1 MKREKIAVLSVSII
15 IFILSFVYFAL
26 ITPTVPFDGD
36 DWRYIGAM
44 RLPIP
49 LWGAWNP
56 TRVLPEVLMPICGY
70 IAAFIIYPF
79 SGNYIGAITT
89 ATALVIS
96 LFVVGMFY
104 CFYLFM
110 RKYLKLT
117 WREALISQILFFLS
131 FFLLYKN
138 INQESYSMF
147 WTGDLAC
154 DFYYLVP
161 GLLNASVILI
171 ILQTSNFVITFS
183 KLNNLKKG
191 LFLVALYFAIFS
203 NTQLNIILA
212 TVCFTKLV
220 KIFWD
225 MTRNRNILN
234 YQAWR
239 KNWFYVVTLFLWLL
253 TIVFD
258 LNGARAQRVQG
269 ATQGTLK
276 VRFFSTLNQIHQ
288 FVVLQNKLFLLTS
301 LILVLA
307 AVIFGIVKKK
317 SNILEAVII
326 SIVSM
331 LTSLIYLLLAY
342 MQAGGTYAA
351 RPDAMWAVSF
361 FFLLAANIGLACL
374 VKYLC
379 VLRLGEVWPLVI
391 VLLSLVAFNF
401 NYQPLP
407 PSNAQVD
414 SKTKVAVNNYIINQ
428 IVEADKSG
436 KASVVVKV
444 PQDQENI
451 NRKMTETNWPH
462 SYDMEKW
469 LQNTLYIHHII
480 RSRIR
485 IIFKPE
491 RKITTR
497 FYENKKEQQPIYPA
511 E

>member
-15 IFILSFVYFAL
+15 IFTLSFVYFAL

-36 DWRYIGAM
+36 DWRYIGTM

-70 IAAFIIYPF
+70 IAAFIFYPF
-79 SGNYIGAITT
+79 SGNYIGAITV

-96 LFVVGMFY
+96 LFVMGMFY
-104 CFYLFM
+104 CFYLFT
-110 RKYLKLT
+110 RRHLKLT
-117 WREALISQILFFLS
+117 WREALLTQILFFLS
-131 FFLLYKN
+131 FFLLYKK
-138 INQESYSMF
+138 ISQESYSMF

-154 DFYYLVP
+154 DFYYLIP

-171 ILQTSNFVITFS
+171 ILQTPNFTVTFS

-191 LFLVALYFAIFS
+191 FFLVALYFAIFS

-220 KIFWD
+220 EIFWNIAK
-225 MTRNRNILN
+225 NREILS
-234 YQAWR
+234 YQVWR
-239 KNWFYVVTLFLWLL
+239 KIWFYVVILILWLL
-253 TIVFD
+253 TIAFD
-258 LNGARAQRVQG
+258 LNGARAQRVQD
-269 ATQGTLK
+269 ATQGSLK
-276 VRFFSTLNQIHQ
+276 ARFFSTLNQIQQ
-288 FVVLQNKLFLLTS
+288 FVFLQNKLFLFIFII
-301 LILVLA
+301 LILV
-307 AVIFGIVKKK
+307 AVIFGILKKE
-317 SNILEAVII
+317 SNILEAVVI

-331 LTSLIYLLLAY
+331 LISLIYLLLAY

-351 RPDAMWAVSF
+351 RPDAMWAVAF
-361 FFLLAANIGLACL
+361 FFLLAANIGLAYL
-374 VKYLC
+374 IKYLSI
-379 VLRLGEVWPLVI
+379 LKLGGIWPLVI

-444 PQDQENI
+444 PQDQDNI

-485 IIFKPE
+485 IVFKPE

>member
-15 IFILSFVYFAL
+15 IFTLSFVYFAL

-36 DWRYIGAM
+36 DWRYIGTM

-70 IAAFIIYPF
+70 IAAFIFYPF
-79 SGNYIGAITT
+79 SGNYIGAITV

-96 LFVVGMFY
+96 LFVMGMFY
-104 CFYLFM
+104 CFYLFT
-110 RKYLKLT
+110 RRHLKLT
-117 WREALISQILFFLS
+117 WREALLTQILFFLS
-131 FFLLYKN
+131 FFLLYKK
-138 INQESYSMF
+138 ISQESYSMF

-154 DFYYLVP
+154 DFYYLIP

-171 ILQTSNFVITFS
+171 ILQTPNFTVTFS

-191 LFLVALYFAIFS
+191 FFLVALYFAIFS

-220 KIFWD
+220 EIFWNIAK
-225 MTRNRNILN
+225 NREILS
-234 YQAWR
+234 YQVWR
-239 KNWFYVVTLFLWLL
+239 KIWFYVVILILWLL
-253 TIVFD
+253 TIAFD
-258 LNGARAQRVQG
+258 LNGARAQRVQD
-269 ATQGTLK
+269 ATQGSLK
-276 VRFFSTLNQIHQ
+276 V
-288 FVVLQNKLFLLTS
+288 V
-301 LILVLA
+301 
-307 AVIFGIVKKK
+307 
-317 SNILEAVII
+317 I

-331 LTSLIYLLLAY
+331 LISLIYLLLAY

-351 RPDAMWAVSF
+351 RPDAMWAVAF
-361 FFLLAANIGLACL
+361 FFLLAANIGLAYL
-374 VKYLC
+374 IKYLSI
-379 VLRLGEVWPLVI
+379 LKLGGIWPLVI

-444 PQDQENI
+444 PQDQDNI

-485 IIFKPE
+485 IVFKPE